1 MKNFDEIPVGALTAL
16 KVVGENIR
24 IARKRRKYSATKLA
38 KLAGTTRETL
48 RRIET
53 GNPGVSFGFVVSV
66 LWILGLSDDI
76 KTIAA
81 PEKDLL
87 GLTLETAHARK
98 SKPGKD
104 FNNDF

>member
-1 MKNFDEIPVGALTAL
+1 MKNYEGIPTGVLSAL

-24 IARKRRKYSATKLA
+24 IARKRRKFSATKLA

-76 KTIAA
+76 KNLAA
-81 PEKDLL
+81 PEKDIL
-87 GLTLETAHARK
+87 GLTLETARART

-104 FNNDF
+104 FDNDF